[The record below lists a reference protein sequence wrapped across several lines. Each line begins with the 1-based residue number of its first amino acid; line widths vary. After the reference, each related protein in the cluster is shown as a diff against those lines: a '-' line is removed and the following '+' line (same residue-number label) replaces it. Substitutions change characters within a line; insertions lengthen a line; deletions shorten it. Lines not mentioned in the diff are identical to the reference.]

1 MGSPA
6 VFAAIILA
14 LLSGGA
20 FLAVLAA
27 ERRRAGLR
35 QRLSGFSTAV
45 ADDQPADSLVSLRR
59 PQRENRLRFVPS
71 ALLAQLDFELAATGN
86 SIGLLHLVATAA
98 AAVAVAVGFAVGVM
112 GLSPPLVI
120 GLAAAAGVAA
130 PIWLMRRGQ
139 HRFQRRFLDVF
150 PDALDL
156 IVRAVKA
163 GLPVLDAMALAAS
176 EIPAP
181 VGSELRYAL
190 DQMRIG
196 VDMNEALQ
204 RSAERVRVPDFWF
217 FVVSL
222 TLQRRTGGGLA
233 GTLENL
239 STLIRWRREIRVKTR
254 ALTSESKASTM
265 ILGALPFVVAL
276 AMYLVNR
283 AVMVSLFVDPRG
295 RYMLG
300 FAVLLLTLGILTMVE
315 MVRRTQR

>member
-6 VFAAIILA
+6 VLAAITLA

-35 QRLSGFSTAV
+35 QRLSAFSTTV
-45 ADDQPADSLVSLRR
+45 AADQPADRLVSLRR

-71 ALLAQLDFELAATGN
+71 ALLAQLDSMLAATGN

-98 AAVAVAVGFAVGVM
+98 AAVAVAVSFAVGVM
-112 GLSPPLVI
+112 DLSPPLVI
-120 GLAAAAGVAA
+120 GLAVVAGVAA
-130 PIWLMRRGQ
+130 PIWLMRRAQ
-139 HRFQRRFLDVF
+139 HRFQQRFIDTF

-163 GLPVLDAMALAAS
+163 GLPVLDAMDLAAS

-196 VDMNEALQ
+196 VDMNEALR

-217 FVVSL
+217 FVVAL

-233 GTLENL
+233 GTLGNL
-239 STLIRWRREIRVKTR
+239 STLIRWRKEIRVKTR
-254 ALTSESKASTM
+254 ALTAESTASTM

-283 AVMVSLFVDPRG
+283 AVMESLFVDPRG
-295 RYMLG
+295 RFMLG
-300 FAVLLLTLGILTMVE
+300 FAALLLTLGILTMVA
-315 MVRRTQR
+315 MVRRAQR